1 MEKNYNLIVKIEAL
15 KKFAKITKEKAD
27 EIQLYDIAGILNEG
41 MKATMM
47 REVSSRIEFT
57 EEQMVLIFNELD
69 VINA

>member
-57 EEQMVLIFNELD
+57 VNKWY
-69 VINA
+69 

>member
-27 EIQLYDIAGILNEG
+27 EIQLYDIAGILNES